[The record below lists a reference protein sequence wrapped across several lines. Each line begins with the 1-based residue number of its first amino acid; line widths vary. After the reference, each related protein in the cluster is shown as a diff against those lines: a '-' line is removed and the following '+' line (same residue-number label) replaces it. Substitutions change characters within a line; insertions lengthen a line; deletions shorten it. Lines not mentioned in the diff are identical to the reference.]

1 MPTTYQYSADRAK
14 HEMTSSFAEGAA
26 LRRVPTQQRSVQR
39 VARMLDASADLLD
52 EIGYERLST
61 TLIAQRAQVAIGS
74 VYQFFGDKRAVV
86 RALTLRYLDGYLT
99 RVVQQVNEERPS
111 HWWQLVDNLID
122 TYVEM
127 QRTVP
132 GFRTLHFGNMI
143 DENLLD
149 HSRTNSSV
157 LVARLSELARQCFDV
172 SDSTDLDLLL
182 TVAVETGDALIKLAF
197 RDDPH
202 GDTGLLQET
211 KIMLRRY
218 LELRVSQM

>member
-1 MPTTYQYSADRAK
+1 MARTHHSNADDTAGGPYAAG
-14 HEMTSSFAEGAA
+14 SA
-26 LRRVPTQQRSVQR
+26 LRRVPTQQRSAQR
-39 VARMLDASADLLD
+39 VERMLDASAKLLD

-86 RALTLRYLDGYLT
+86 RALTLRHLDSYLT
-99 RVVQQVNEERPS
+99 CVVQQIEEERPTD
-111 HWWQLVDNLID
+111 WWQLADNLVD
-122 TYVEM
+122 TYVQM
-127 QRTVP
+127 RRTVP

-157 LVARLSELARQCFDV
+157 LVERLSELAQQCFDV
-172 SDSTDLDLLL
+172 SESTDLDLLL
-182 TVAVETGDALIKLAF
+182 TVAVEAGDALIKMAF

-202 GDTGLLQET
+202 GDAKLLAET
-211 KIMLRRY
+211 KILLRQY